1 MLNYNYVCLKRNY
14 YAHFQLYIFI
24 LGLHYSSF
32 AWLKTLLNNR
42 TLLLWRIYRKL
53 SVHHW
58 ISRAF
63 FSGANLQWNWS
74 IQQDMEISGALCSVG
89 QLETM
94 QGVIVQAGTATMMM
108 MILDETSNRDLF
120 YINVPYNRKKPKTL
134 EKRTYY

>member
-1 MLNYNYVCLKRNY
+1 
-14 YAHFQLYIFI
+14 
-24 LGLHYSSF
+24 
-32 AWLKTLLNNR
+32 
-42 TLLLWRIYRKL
+42 
-53 SVHHW
+53 
-58 ISRAF
+58 
-63 FSGANLQWNWS
+63 
-74 IQQDMEISGALCSVG
+74 MEISGALCSVG